1 MPADSSWMTP
11 MLGVLA
17 VLVVALVLLGA
28 VTPLLPSR
36 KKKRAV
42 HARVS
47 AEVSKGTDASL
58 TSLERAR
65 AFVRA
70 GQEALSGLHKPSL
83 AARYAKYA
91 HDLAPADEA
100 VTTFMIEAMRAS
112 KRWVH
117 LERGLWQTLDAT
129 REQTSTRH
137 AFQHAHAALI
147 ELYEGPLKRPERARV
162 LRLIATPSEPKE
174 GA

>member
-1 MPADSSWMTP
+1 MPTDSSWMTP
-11 MLGVLA
+11 LLGVLA
-17 VLVVALVLLGA
+17 VLVVVLILLGA
-28 VTPLLPSR
+28 VAPLLPNR
-36 KKKRAV
+36 KRQRAV
-42 HARVS
+42 HVRVS
-47 AEVSKGTDASL
+47 AEVSKGTNTSL
-58 TSLERAR
+58 SVLERAQ

-70 GQEALSGLHKPSL
+70 GQEALSGLKKPSL

-129 REQTSTRH
+129 REQASTRQ
-137 AFQHAHAALI
+137 AFRHAHAALI
-147 ELYEGPLKRPERARV
+147 DLYEGPLKRPERARV
-162 LRLIATPSEPKE
+162 LRMIATPSEPKE
-174 GA
+174 GV

>member
-1 MPADSSWMTP
+1 MTP
-11 MLGVLA
+11 ALGVLA
-17 VLVVALVLLGA
+17 VLTVALVLLGA
-28 VTPLLPSR
+28 VMPLLPSR
-36 KKKRAV
+36 KKQRAV

-58 TSLERAR
+58 SKLERAR

-70 GQEALSGLHKPSL
+70 GQEALGAMKKPSL

-91 HDLAPADEA
+91 HDFAPADEA
-100 VTTFMIEAMRAS
+100 VTTFMIDAMRAS

-129 REQTSTRH
+129 REDSSNAQ
-137 AFQHAHAALI
+137 AFAHAHAALI

-162 LRLIATPSEPKE
+162 LRLIATPSTLKE
-174 GA
+174 AP